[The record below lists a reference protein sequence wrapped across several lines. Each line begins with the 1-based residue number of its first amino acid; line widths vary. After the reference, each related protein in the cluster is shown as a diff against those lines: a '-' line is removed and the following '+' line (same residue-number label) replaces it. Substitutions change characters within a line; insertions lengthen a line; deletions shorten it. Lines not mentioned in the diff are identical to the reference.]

1 MIYLP
6 DILRKQT
13 RVHGTLGITE
23 FRISDFQTFIFEI
36 HVPEVPSKRRWENLK
51 RENSEFYVFSNG
63 QVTYSVYFFRKG
75 FGTRLPIRVRQTAW
89 PTKGNPYKTYL
100 MLSMKWV
107 LNNSYLSFGQSQ
119 GDTYWKGLFIECR
132 SDMQVGGLSC
142 DNYQYPW
149 FIMDAIILSSRISY
163 VLAWILLAVSK

>member
-1 MIYLP
+1 MFFPMVKSL
-6 DILRKQT
+6 ILCISFG
-13 RVHGTLGITE
+13 RVAYQGPPVARPAKI
-23 FRISDFQTFIFEI
+23 
-36 HVPEVPSKRRWENLK
+36 NL
-51 RENSEFYVFSNG
+51 
-63 QVTYSVYFFRKG
+63 
-75 FGTRLPIRVRQTAW
+75 
-89 PTKGNPYKTYL
+89 YKTYL

-163 VLAWILLAVSK
+163 VLAWIFLAVSK